1 MPWEKSFDENAVIG
15 QIMEVFWEKGYE
27 ATSISDLTE
36 ATGLKRGS
44 LYNAFGDG
52 KQELFLRS
60 LLKYDQEQRA
70 AIIKQLEAIEDP
82 IAAFD
87 TLFDALVQQAM
98 ADTEKKGCMLVNTS
112 LNIAHYDESVQE
124 LITKGMDEFAAFFE
138 RLIKRGQAA
147 GQISELVRPKPT
159 SRALLTF
166 VVGIRVMS
174 RGVLNKTALKQAA
187 EQAKALISLGK

>member
-1 MPWEKSFDENAVIG
+1 MPWEKSFDESDVID
-15 QIMEVFWEKGYE
+15 QVMEVFWEKGYE

-52 KQELFLRS
+52 KQELFFRS
-60 LLKYDQEQRA
+60 LRKYDTEQRA

-82 IAAFD
+82 IVAFD
-87 TLFDALVQQAM
+87 TLFNALVRQAM
-98 ADTEKKGCMLVNTS
+98 ADTEKKGCLLVNTA
-112 LNIAHYDESVQE
+112 LNISQHDESVQNFV
-124 LITKGMDEFAAFFE
+124 TKGMDEFATFFE
-138 RLIKRGQAA
+138 RLIKRGQST
-147 GQISELVRPKPT
+147 GQISDAVQPRPT

-187 EQAKALISLGK
+187 RQARALILLGK

>member
-1 MPWEKSFDENAVIG
+1 MPWEKSFDENAVIE

-27 ATSISDLTE
+27 ATSISDITE

-60 LLKYDQEQRA
+60 LLKYDREQRA

-112 LNIAHYDESVQE
+112 LNIAHYDQSVQE

-138 RLIKRGQAA
+138 RLIKRGQAT
-147 GQISELVRPKPT
+147 GQISELVKPKPT

-174 RGVLNKTALKQAA
+174 RGVLNKTALKQAS
-187 EQAKALISLGK
+187 EQAKALISLGR

>member
-1 MPWEKSFDENAVIG
+1 MPWEKSFDENAVIE

-60 LLKYDQEQRA
+60 LLKYDREQRA
-70 AIIKQLEAIEDP
+70 ATIKQLEAIEDP
-82 IAAFD
+82 IAALD
-87 TLFDALVQQAM
+87 ELFDALVQQAM

-112 LNIAHYDESVQE
+112 LNMAHYDESVQK
-124 LITKGMDEFAAFFE
+124 LIIKGMEEFAAFFE
-138 RLIKRGQAA
+138 RLVKRGQTT
-147 GQISELVRPKPT
+147 GQISELVKPRPT

-187 EQAKALISLGK
+187 EQAKALISPGM